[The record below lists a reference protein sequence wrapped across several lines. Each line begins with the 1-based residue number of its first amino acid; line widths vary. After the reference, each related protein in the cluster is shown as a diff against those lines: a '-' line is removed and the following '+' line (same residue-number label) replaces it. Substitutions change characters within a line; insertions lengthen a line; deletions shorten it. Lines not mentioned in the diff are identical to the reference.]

1 MSLTNEAPAVD
12 VKSALLNVI
21 EELPVER
28 VAEVLDFALF
38 IKTRQTQTARSEFV
52 YAQGEKKASTSL
64 AETISALQAN
74 ETHGRLYERL
84 MAERAEERAREYR
97 E

>member
-1 MSLTNEAPAVD
+1 MTLTNEAITVD
-12 VKSALLNVI
+12 VKSALFNVI

-38 IKTRQTQTARSEFV
+38 IKTRQTQPAHSEFV
-52 YAQGEKKASTSL
+52 YKQMDL
-64 AETISALQAN
+64 AKTITALQADN
-74 ETHGRLYERL
+74 TQGRLFERL
-84 MAERAEERAREYR
+84 MAERAEERTREYR

>member
-1 MSLTNEAPAVD
+1 MALTNEATVAD

-21 EELPVER
+21 AELPEER
-28 VAEVLDFALF
+28 VAEVLNFALF
-38 IKTRQTQTARSEFV
+38 IKARQTQATNSEFV
-52 YAQGEKKASTSL
+52 YEQKDL
-64 AETISALQAN
+64 AKTITALQAD
-74 ETHGRLYERL
+74 ETHGRLFERL

>member
-1 MSLTNEAPAVD
+1 MGLTKEATVVD
-12 VKSALLNVI
+12 IKSALLNVI
-21 EELPVER
+21 AELPEER

-38 IKTRQTQTARSEFV
+38 IKTRQTQTANSEFV
-52 YAQGEKKASTSL
+52 YKQKDL
-64 AETISALQAN
+64 AKTITALQAD

-97 E
+97 D